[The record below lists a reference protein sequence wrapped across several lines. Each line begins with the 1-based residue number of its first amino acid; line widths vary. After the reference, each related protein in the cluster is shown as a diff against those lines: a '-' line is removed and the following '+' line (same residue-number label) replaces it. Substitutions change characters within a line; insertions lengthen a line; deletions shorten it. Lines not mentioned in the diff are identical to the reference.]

1 MLANYGSSAKEQL
14 ILIFSDY
21 STNSLST
28 NSLIDSHA
36 MMTLN
41 QKFHAYMQLTRFD
54 KPVGIELLLWPT
66 LWGVMLAA
74 MSAAQQRGERA
85 GLPSLKI
92 LVIFALGAILMR
104 AAGCAIN
111 DFADRK
117 VDGHV
122 TRTKGRPLAD
132 GRLSGR
138 EAFAA
143 FLILVLLS
151 ASLLLFLP
159 IQVFYWSLGAV
170 VLAFIYPFMKRY
182 THLPQVFL
190 AAAFGWGIPMAYVA
204 IAGAPDIWCWLL
216 FVAYM
221 CWTVAY
227 DTQYAMA
234 DRDDDVKIGVKS
246 TAILFGR
253 FDVVIISI
261 LQTLFLLIM
270 GVVFWH
276 YFAPTSLGITPIF
289 GLALVALMF
298 AKQNKA
304 CASRQPM
311 ACFQAFLAN
320 IWVGRYVFILVAG
333 ACIWSCL
340 NGAI

>member
-1 MLANYGSSAKEQL
+1 MIQTRAPLTLKEKL
-14 ILIFSDY
+14 Y
-21 STNSLST
+21 
-28 NSLIDSHA
+28 
-36 MMTLN
+36 
-41 QKFHAYMQLTRFD
+41 AYMQLTRFD

-74 MSAAQQRGERA
+74 MGQAQQQKMTA
-85 GLPSLKI
+85 GLPSLKVFV
-92 LVIFALGAILMR
+92 LFVLGAVFMR

-132 GRLSGR
+132 GRLSGK
-138 EAFAA
+138 EAISA
-143 FLILVLLS
+143 FVVLVLCS
-151 ASLLLFLP
+151 VSLLFFLP
-159 IQVFYWSLGAV
+159 IEVFYWSFGAV
-170 VLAFIYPFMKRY
+170 ILAFIYPFMKRY

-190 AAAFGWGIPMAYVA
+190 AAAFGWAIPMAYVA
-204 IAGAPDIWCWLL
+204 VQGAPDIWCWLL
-216 FVAYM
+216 FLAYM

-234 DRDDDVKIGVKS
+234 DREDDVKIGVKS

-253 FDVVIISI
+253 YDVIII
-261 LQTLFLLIM
+261 AALQMAFLLIM
-270 GVVFWH
+270 GAVLWH

-289 GLALVALMF
+289 GLALVAMMF
-298 AKQNKA
+298 AKQNSA
-304 CASRQPM
+304 CASRNAS

-320 IWVGRYVFILVAG
+320 IWVGRYVFAIIAI
-333 ACIWSCL
+333 ACIWTTV
-340 NGAI
+340 NG

>member
-1 MLANYGSSAKEQL
+1 
-14 ILIFSDY
+14 
-21 STNSLST
+21 
-28 NSLIDSHA
+28 
-36 MMTLN
+36 MTFNDKL
-41 QKFHAYMQLTRFD
+41 QAYLQLTRFD

-74 MSAAQQRGERA
+74 MGQAQQQGSSA
-85 GLPSLKI
+85 GLPSLKM
-92 LVIFALGAILMR
+92 LVIFALGAIFMR

-132 GRLSGR
+132 GRLSAK
-138 EAFAA
+138 EAIAV
-143 FLILVLLS
+143 FLVLVLLS
-151 ASLLLFLP
+151 ASLLFFLP
-159 IQVFYWSLGAV
+159 IAVFYWSLGAV
-170 VLAFIYPFMKRY
+170 LLAFIYPFMKRF

-190 AAAFGWGIPMAYVA
+190 AAAFGWAIPMAYVA
-204 IAGAPDIWCWLL
+204 IQGAPDIWCWLL

-234 DRDDDVKIGVKS
+234 DREDDLKIGVKS

-253 FDVVIISI
+253 YDVIIISL

-270 GVVFWH
+270 GAVIWH
-276 YFAPTSLGITPIF
+276 YFAPTSLGLTPVF
-289 GLALVALMF
+289 GLALVAMMF
-298 AKQNKA
+298 AKQNSA
-304 CASRQPM
+304 CATRNAR

-320 IWVGRYVFILVAG
+320 IWVGRYVFALIAI
-333 ACIWSCL
+333 ACLWTTF
-340 NGAI
+340 NE

>member
-1 MLANYGSSAKEQL
+1 MISKHP
-14 ILIFSDY
+14 F
-21 STNSLST
+21 
-28 NSLIDSHA
+28 
-36 MMTLN
+36 MTPKDKL
-41 QKFHAYMQLTRFD
+41 QAYIQLTRFD

-66 LWGVMLAA
+66 LWGVLLAT
-74 MSAAQQRGERA
+74 MGQAQIQGATA

-92 LVIFALGAILMR
+92 FALFALGAILMR

-132 GRLSGR
+132 GRLSGK
-138 EAFAA
+138 EAIAA
-143 FLILVLLS
+143 FIVLVLLS
-151 ASLLLFLP
+151 ASLLFFLP
-159 IQVFYWSLGAV
+159 IQVFYWSFGAV
-170 VLAFIYPFMKRY
+170 ILAFIYPFMKRY
-182 THLPQVFL
+182 THWPQVFL
-190 AAAFGWGIPMAYVA
+190 AAAFGWAIPMAYAA

-216 FVAYM
+216 FIAYM

-234 DRDDDVKIGVKS
+234 DREDDLKIGVKS

-253 FDVVIISI
+253 FDVVIIAI

-270 GVVFWH
+270 GGVMWH
-276 YFAPTSLGITPIF
+276 YFAPTSLGIIPVF
-289 GLALVALMF
+289 GLALVAMMF
-298 AKQNKA
+298 SKQNSA
-304 CASRQPM
+304 CASRQAQ

-320 IWVGRYVFILVAG
+320 IWVGRYVFALVAVS
-333 ACIWSCL
+333 CIWTSIY
-340 NGAI
+340 G

>member
-1 MLANYGSSAKEQL
+1 MLHYDKNAMTTTTSAITLKEKL
-14 ILIFSDY
+14 R
-21 STNSLST
+21 
-28 NSLIDSHA
+28 
-36 MMTLN
+36 
-41 QKFHAYMQLTRFD
+41 AYMQLTRFD

-66 LWGVMLAA
+66 LWGVLLAA
-74 MSAAQQRGERA
+74 MSQAQQQGGTA

-92 LVIFALGAILMR
+92 FVIFALGATLMR

-132 GRLSGR
+132 GRLSAK
-138 EAFAA
+138 EALVA
-143 FLILVLLS
+143 FLLLVLLS

-170 VLAFIYPFMKRY
+170 ILAFIYPFMKRY

-190 AAAFGWGIPMAYVA
+190 AAAFGWAIPMAYVA
-204 IAGAPDIWCWLL
+204 ITGTTDIWCWLL
-216 FVAYM
+216 FLAYM

-234 DRDDDVKIGVKS
+234 DREDDLKIGVKS

-253 FDVVIISI
+253 FDVVIISV
-261 LQTLFLLIM
+261 LQSLFLLIM
-270 GVVFWH
+270 GVVLWH
-276 YFAPTSLGITPIF
+276 YFAPTTLGIIPIF
-289 GLALVALMF
+289 GLALVAMMF
-298 AKQNKA
+298 AKQNSA
-304 CASRQPM
+304 CASRQAL
-311 ACFQAFLAN
+311 ACFKAFLAN
-320 IWVGRYVFILVAG
+320 IWVGRYVFALVAV
-333 ACIWSCL
+333 ACIWTSF
-340 NGAI
+340 NG

>member
-1 MLANYGSSAKEQL
+1 MIQTHSPLT
-14 ILIFSDY
+14 F
-21 STNSLST
+21 T
-28 NSLIDSHA
+28 
-36 MMTLN
+36 
-41 QKFHAYMQLTRFD
+41 QKLRAYMQLTRFD

-74 MSAAQQRGERA
+74 MGQAQQQGLTA
-85 GLPSLKI
+85 GLPSLKVFV
-92 LVIFALGAILMR
+92 LFALGAVFMR

-132 GRLSGR
+132 GRLSGK
-138 EAFAA
+138 EAIAA
-143 FLILVLLS
+143 FLVLVILS
-151 ASLLLFLP
+151 AGLLVFLP
-159 IQVFYWSLGAV
+159 IAVFYWSFGAI

-182 THLPQVFL
+182 TQLPQVFL
-190 AAAFGWGIPMAYVA
+190 AAAFGWAIPMAYVA
-204 IAGAPDIWCWLL
+204 VQGAPDIWCWLL
-216 FVAYM
+216 FLAYM

-234 DRDDDVKIGVKS
+234 DREDDLKIGIKS

-261 LQTLFLLIM
+261 LQVLFLLIM
-270 GVVFWH
+270 GVVLWH
-276 YFAPTSLGITPIF
+276 YFAPTSLSITPIF
-289 GLALVALMF
+289 GLALVAMMF
-298 AKQNKA
+298 AKQNSA
-304 CASRQPM
+304 CASRQAL

-320 IWVGRYVFILVAG
+320 IWVGRYVFALIAI
-333 ACIWSCL
+333 ACLWTTF
-340 NGAI
+340 NG